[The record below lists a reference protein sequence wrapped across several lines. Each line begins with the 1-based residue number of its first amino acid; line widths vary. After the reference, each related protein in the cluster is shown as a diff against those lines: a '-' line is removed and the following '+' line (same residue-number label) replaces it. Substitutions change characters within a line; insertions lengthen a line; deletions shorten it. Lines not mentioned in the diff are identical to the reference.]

1 MRPEV
6 VLVVAVADN
15 GVIGHAGGM
24 PWHAP
29 EDLKHFRRVTM
40 GKPVVMGRRT
50 WESIGRPL
58 PGRRNIVLTRNAG
71 WQAPGAVRVA
81 DMDGALAAAD
91 GANEIMV
98 IGGAEI
104 FAQSLP
110 LATRAEITRLH
121 VSPPGDTFWTPLDD
135 SWELAASETPEGA
148 TPAMTFETWVRR
160 RVAG

>member
-58 PGRRNIVLTRNAG
+58 PGRRNIVLTRNAA

-91 GANEIMV
+91 GAGEIMV

-110 LATRAEITRLH
+110 LATRAQG
-121 VSPPGDTFWTPLDD
+121 SPGNR
-135 SWELAASETPEGA
+135 SGA
-148 TPAMTFETWVRR
+148 RGAGRR
-160 RVAG
+160 AGAGMRDGGALSGSG